1 MVARRRQGARSWPME
16 PIAFLALY
24 AGLIIGG
31 IWFLRSRTRMPTPP
45 VAGGIPPSPEALAWL
60 RAGRDGVLTLAIYD
74 LACIGAV
81 RLAGQ
86 AVFRQPAG
94 EPATGLA
101 AELLAVLPYRAT
113 TAELAALADAT
124 PSLAGPIAAQARFW
138 EERGVATD
146 PTQARLAGRGAW
158 LLGSTVGGL
167 GLWQVVTGGGLQG
180 FTIIMGLFGMAAIAL
195 TVPLPRLTA
204 AGSHEL
210 LARQRA
216 AGANADLREVVAV
229 SGTAALTQ
237 TALAELAVLYPPET
251 G

>member
-1 MVARRRQGARSWPME
+1 ME

-31 IWFLRSRTRMPTPP
+31 IWFLRSRTRIPSPPGVGGALPT
-45 VAGGIPPSPEALAWL
+45 PEALAWL
-60 RAGRDGVLTLAIYD
+60 RAGRDGVLTLAVYD

-94 EPATGLA
+94 EPASGLA
-101 AELLAVLPYRAT
+101 ADLLAVLPYRAT
-113 TAELAALADAT
+113 AAELAALADAT
-124 PSLAGPIAAQARFW
+124 PSLAGPIAALARFW
-138 EERGVATD
+138 AERGVATD
-146 PTQARLAGRGAW
+146 PAQARLASRGAW
-158 LLGSTVGGL
+158 LLGATVGCL

-180 FTIIMGLFGMAAIAL
+180 FTVIMGLFGMAAIGL

-204 AGSHEL
+204 AGSREL

-216 AGANADLREVVAV
+216 AGATADLREVLAV
-229 SGTAALTQ
+229 TGTAALAQ
-237 TALAELAVLYPPET
+237 TALTELAVLYPPET